1 MPFFPFCSLCRT
13 VQDLVGKTEASGCHK
28 VHSRSCVD
36 VNYTLC
42 VSVEVCAASP
52 WVVFEK
58 KIATILVQNLACHMK
73 SQKGTFLLSSAAR
86 CAHLCKS

>member
-1 MPFFPFCSLCRT
+1 MKSLFKGNDNCQEEQCLFFPFCSLCRT

-58 KIATILVQNLACHMK
+58 KIATILV
-73 SQKGTFLLSSAAR
+73 
-86 CAHLCKS
+86 